1 VGGIGQRAGRRHRRR
16 ATETPSF
23 QKSRR
28 PLFSSERRSAHEAT
42 DAALCTRRH
51 RHFGPVHPRS
61 PSTSRV
67 AALLL
72 VPSGETGAEVA
83 MISGEE
89 RESGIVSIWRRPRV
103 CERKKK
109 RQPALRTA
117 IVPAS
122 PSHPTPK
129 GGCPKSRATFQGGSG
144 RGLKQ
149 R

>member
-1 VGGIGQRAGRRHRRR
+1 
-16 ATETPSF
+16 
-23 QKSRR
+23 
-28 PLFSSERRSAHEAT
+28 
-42 DAALCTRRH
+42 
-51 RHFGPVHPRS
+51 
-61 PSTSRV
+61 
-67 AALLL
+67 
-72 VPSGETGAEVA
+72 